1 MSITLNLWKVPS
13 APPLPFLLQRFIHIV
28 ATVTFVHIP
37 TSRESCLHSCVS
49 VYTEEVYTYISICLA
64 ASLLQLRQGSP
75 SRSGVAC
82 CGPLQVLFKV
92 LFCVPPP
99 LPHFLYLGTTIHP
112 TPLPWPKATRSGGQV
127 YKRGPTLNSTFAVPQ
142 PTLILGGS
150 ERERALERGR
160 ESVYR
165 TVLYYTVPPHHHHW
179 ALFRH
184 RKFPPLYLPPIYLP
198 TYLHTYPPSQVVS
211 ASSGT
216 IIDQSLVN
224 QRIATK
230 FTFD

>member
-1 MSITLNLWKVPS
+1 MILPVHFCIRSLFLCNPPSLSISLSDALQVNINKSEYKSKPLESPVR
-13 APPLPFLLQRFIHIV
+13 PPLPFLLQRFIHIV

-127 YKRGPTLNSTFAVPQ
+127 YKR
-142 PTLILGGS
+142 
-150 ERERALERGR
+150 ERPNL
-160 ESVYR
+160 
-165 TVLYYTVPPHHHHW
+165 
-179 ALFRH
+179 
-184 RKFPPLYLPPIYLP
+184 KLYLRS
-198 TYLHTYPPSQVVS
+198 PS
-211 ASSGT
+211 AN
-216 IIDQSLVN
+216 LN
-224 QRIATK
+224 LRWK
-230 FTFD
+230 